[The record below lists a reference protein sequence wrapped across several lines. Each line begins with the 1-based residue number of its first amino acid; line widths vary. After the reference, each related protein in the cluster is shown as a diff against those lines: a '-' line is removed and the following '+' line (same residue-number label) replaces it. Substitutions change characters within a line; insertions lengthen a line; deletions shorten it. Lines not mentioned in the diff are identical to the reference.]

1 MLHKRPCL
9 LSKAD
14 RAWTI
19 KKNSPISHLRLQFVA
34 RFWNVWIE
42 WFCATKGEA
51 VGGLGRLK
59 WRRRI
64 KSQILRLPPTRWQFI
79 HHFPGNLH
87 LKPCQH
93 FRWALIAPFQNF
105 CKRAHLLRN
114 LRALKHLKGWSKLC
128 LSVPLFLDAIA
139 LSVGQSVSQWFIVS
153 DLEMAIASSSFASLF
168 YIRR

>member
-1 MLHKRPCL
+1 MLQCHQSYFPFKIAICCQVLNCL
-9 LSKAD
+9 DWMILCNEGWSCGRIGPFEVAPTD
-14 RAWTI
+14 
-19 KKNSPISHLRLQFVA
+19 KKSNFAASAH
-34 RFWNVWIE
+34 
-42 WFCATKGEA
+42 
-51 VGGLGRLK
+51 
-59 WRRRI
+59 
-64 KSQILRLPPTRWQFI
+64 RWQFI